1 MTSRFEEE
9 VERRKRRGCEP
20 KTLRQVI
27 GVLADLGYKLDRT
40 LDCKSDN
47 RYLTGEDAGKSY
59 PAINAYVVE
68 CDSGLSFAD
77 VAARRDEN
85 FRRLQELRKS
95 DELYAVIRGRIL
107 EI

>member
-1 MTSRFEEE
+1 MTRLIEE

-27 GVLADLGYKLDRT
+27 DVLAGLGYELDRS
-40 LDCKSDN
+40 LDCKGDN
-47 RYLTGEDAGKSY
+47 LYLTGELVGKSY

-68 CDSGLSFAD
+68 CDSGLSFAN

-85 FRRLQELRKS
+85 FRRLQELRRS
-95 DELYAVIRGRIL
+95 GELYAVIRGRIL